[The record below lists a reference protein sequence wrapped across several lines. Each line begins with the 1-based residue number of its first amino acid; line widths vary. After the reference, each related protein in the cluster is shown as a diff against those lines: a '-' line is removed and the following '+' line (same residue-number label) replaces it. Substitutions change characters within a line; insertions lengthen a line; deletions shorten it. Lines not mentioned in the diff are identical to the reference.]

1 MNEAGVPIGRL
12 FGIEIRVSLAWV
24 LMLAIV
30 TVLGVEQAASRAPT
44 MHPLIQWTVGGVVAA
59 LFLVSVIVHE
69 LAHALVGRQRGV
81 PVTSVVLGFIGGLAP
96 MSVRASRPRDEL
108 AIAVSGPLL
117 SIGAGL
123 LLLSAGVVLL
133 EIAPDQGVAADA
145 LVVVGALNLTLAL
158 VSLVPALPI
167 DGGRVVRAL
176 AWARTGE
183 LDRASLVTARVGRLI
198 GWVAVGVGLATALAG
213 YGLEGVVAI
222 GLGWLLNTG
231 ARTVESQVAMERLL
245 RGVRVEDA
253 MDVDAAAVGPYLT
266 LDTFADRF
274 KGPNAVTAVAV
285 VEGGQV
291 VGVVGRRRLARL
303 RQRRYGST
311 RVRDV
316 MASPP
321 IVPLMQPSDE
331 LWRAVELI
339 TTGNLDALAV
349 ADEGRLAGLVTRAS
363 INAAARSAAT
373 GEPSGL
379 QGGLRL

>member
-1 MNEAGVPIGRL
+1 
-12 FGIEIRVSLAWV
+12 
-24 LMLAIV
+24 
-30 TVLGVEQAASRAPT
+30 
-44 MHPLIQWTVGGVVAA
+44 
-59 LFLVSVIVHE
+59 
-69 LAHALVGRQRGV
+69 
-81 PVTSVVLGFIGGLAP
+81 
-96 MSVRASRPRDEL
+96 
-108 AIAVSGPLL
+108 
-117 SIGAGL
+117 
-123 LLLSAGVVLL
+123 
-133 EIAPDQGVAADA
+133 
-145 LVVVGALNLTLAL
+145 
-158 VSLVPALPI
+158 
-167 DGGRVVRAL
+167 
-176 AWARTGE
+176 
-183 LDRASLVTARVGRLI
+183 
-198 GWVAVGVGLATALAG
+198 
-213 YGLEGVVAI
+213 
-222 GLGWLLNTG
+222 
-231 ARTVESQVAMERLL
+231 
-245 RGVRVEDA
+245 
-253 MDVDAAAVGPYLT
+253 
-266 LDTFADRF
+266 
-274 KGPNAVTAVAV
+274 VTAVAV